1 MLLTITALTLTQW
14 YQTNLKTW
22 ADIISPLPYWLLM
35 ITALIALQFNR
46 SRLAFL
52 AVLFVAYYA
61 LHQNAFFDWS
71 LDHISD
77 KPILIAGTL
86 IISLFAV
93 VKDRGILSSHGVIR
107 LVSISI
113 CLSLGFFWFWMLNQ
127 YEKQITSVLTVALKP
142 QFQLLIPLIICSL
155 LVSMNAIRHTN
166 LVNSAIFI
174 SLAIWIM
181 HYYQPQWLPLSVLL
195 SVLSIVYLI
204 TILVDSYFLAYRD
217 ELTGLPS
224 RRALFNLS
232 LSLGRK
238 YSVAML
244 DIDHFKKFNDTY
256 GHDVGDQVLK
266 LVASKLLNVSGGGKV
281 FRYGGEEFTIIFP
294 RKNIHFVIPHLEAV
308 RQAIQDYSIVLRDE
322 KRKTQTKATR
332 KTRSTKKHKTVNV
345 TISIGSAERI
355 AGESFTQALKRADQ
369 ALYKAKKKGR
379 NQVCR

>member
-1 MLLTITALTLTQW
+1 MAITLSQV
-14 YQTNLKTW
+14 YQANLNIWT
-22 ADIISPLPYWLLM
+22 DIISSLPYWLLI
-35 ITALIALQFNR
+35 ITAFIALQFNR

-52 AVLFVAYYA
+52 SVLFMGYYA
-61 LHQNAFFDWS
+61 LYQNNLFTLS
-71 LDHISD
+71 LNMFSD
-77 KPILIAGTL
+77 KPVVIAGAL
-86 IISLFAV
+86 VISLFAT
-93 VKDRGILSSHGVIR
+93 VKDRGILSSHGIMR
-107 LVSISI
+107 LFLISM
-113 CLSLGFFWFWMLNQ
+113 CLGFGFLWFWLLNRYDQ
-127 YEKQITSVLTVALKP
+127 QISLLLTTGLKP
-142 QFQLLIPLIICSL
+142 QYQLLIPMIICSAI
-155 LVSMNAIRHTN
+155 VSFNAIRHTN

-181 HYYQPQWLPLSVLL
+181 HYYQPQWLPLSYLL
-195 SVLSIVYLI
+195 SILAIVYLI

-294 RKNIHFVIPHLEAV
+294 RKDTHYVIPHLDAV
-308 RQAIQDYSIVLRDE
+308 RQAIQDYNIVLRDE
-322 KRKTQTKATR
+322 KRKTQTKAKR
-332 KTRSTKKHKTVNV
+332 KTNSTKKYKAVKV
-345 TISIGSAERI
+345 TISIGTAERL
-355 AGESFTQALKRADQ
+355 AGHSFTQTLKKADE

-379 NQVCR
+379 NQVCS